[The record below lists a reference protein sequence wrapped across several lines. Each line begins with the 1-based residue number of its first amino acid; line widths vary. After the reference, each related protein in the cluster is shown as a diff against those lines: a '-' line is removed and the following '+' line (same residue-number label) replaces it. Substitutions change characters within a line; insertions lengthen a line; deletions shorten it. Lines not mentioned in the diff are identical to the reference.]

1 MKYAVLL
8 ALSTL
13 AITSCSTSRIFLTV
27 DTKQQIEK
35 AKIALNQVQF
45 FNSEEIVLIRQL
57 SKEDIGV
64 DKGRIKI
71 ENGKQIEEVIIP
83 AYTPGVCELNDEKTF
98 KISFETGDGKQIAFV
113 VERKNDVVD
122 KSSGFKIGANE
133 WVTTQRGNKVGKLDY
148 DGKVYTL
155 IRGLDSRLMI
165 EKSMLNNVDRDT
177 RVAKGRKL

>member
-71 ENGKQIEEVIIP
+71 ENGKQIEEVIIGP
-83 AYTPGVCELNDEKTF
+83 ATF
-98 KISFETGDGKQIAFV
+98 DWTVS
-113 VERKNDVVD
+113 
-122 KSSGFKIGANE
+122 
-133 WVTTQRGNKVGKLDY
+133 
-148 DGKVYTL
+148 
-155 IRGLDSRLMI
+155 
-165 EKSMLNNVDRDT
+165 
-177 RVAKGRKL
+177 